1 MPFLYSFLISFYSA
15 LIKLAALFDA
25 KARKWVVGRKHLFSY
40 IEQQIDQSQSYVWF
54 HAASLGEFEQGRPV
68 MEEFRKQYP
77 NYKIVLTFFSPS
89 GYEIRKNFEG
99 ADHIW
104 YLPADT
110 RRNARKFLALVNP
123 RMVFFI
129 KYEFWFNYIRQIH
142 KKNIPLY
149 FFSVKFRP
157 DQFFFAWYGGW
168 FRKNLQKISWLFVQ
182 DTASLGLMES
192 IKLEQCSLSGDTRF
206 DRVRSVAIV
215 KKDFPLVAKFS
226 ANARVLIAGSTW
238 QPDEEFLIQF
248 IKQQP
253 LQMKFIV
260 ASHEIHEDRMASF
273 QARIQAK
280 SVRFSELNDQNATDA
295 DVLIIDNI
303 GMLLHLYQYAQVA
316 YIGGGFG
323 KSIHNILEAAT
334 FGKPVVFGPAYH
346 KFQEALDLIALGGA
360 FPVNT
365 YKEFDT
371 IVQRLFAE
379 EDFLHKTSNICS
391 TFVVEHSGATD
402 IIMDKI
408 ATQNLVLHT
417 KRATDTF

>member
-1 MPFLYSFLISFYSA
+1 MPFLYSFSIFFYTT
-15 LIKLAALFDA
+15 LIKFAALFTA
-25 KARKWVVGRKHLFSY
+25 KARRWVAGRKNLFALM
-40 IEQQIDQSQSYVWF
+40 EQQIDRNQPHVWF

-68 MEEFRKQYP
+68 IEEFRKHYP
-77 NYKIVLTFFSPS
+77 HYKIVLTFFSPS
-89 GYEIRKNFEG
+89 GYDIRKNYAG

-104 YLPADT
+104 YLPADSP
-110 RRNARKFLALVNP
+110 RNVKKFLELVNP
-123 RMVFFI
+123 SMVFFI
-129 KYEFWFNYIRQIH
+129 KYEFWFNYIHQIH
-142 KKNIPLY
+142 KRNIPLY

-182 DTASLGLMES
+182 DESSLRLLDK
-192 IKLEQCSLSGDTRF
+192 IKIQQCSISGDTRF
-206 DRVRSVAIV
+206 DRVRSVAIA
-215 KKDFPLVAKFS
+215 KKEFPLVAKFTN
-226 ANARVLIAGSTW
+226 NAQVLIAGSTW

-248 IKQQP
+248 INQQP
-253 LQMKFIV
+253 LKLKLIM
-260 ASHEIHEDRMASF
+260 APHEIHEERMASF

-280 SVRFSELNDQNATDA
+280 SIRFSELSEQNASDA

-303 GMLLHLYQYAQVA
+303 GMLLHLYQYAHVA

-360 FPVNT
+360 FPVNN
-365 YKEFDT
+365 YKEFDA
-371 IVQRLFAE
+371 IVQQLFAQE
-379 EDFLHKTSNICS
+379 AFLKKTSEICN
-391 TFVVEHSGATD
+391 TFVIEHSGATA

-408 ATQNLVLHT
+408 ATQI
-417 KRATDTF
+417 